1 LLTIDTFAIPAATLK
16 TLASAGRFLRQER
29 RGSSRRPLA
38 CAETSLLLSFTAMD
52 LNRNQFFF
60 IGLVI
65 LLLGLQLRFVSAYV
79 LNPEATQFLAE
90 RSGEAPAAAASI
102 FNLTSTPAMGRKVVQ
117 PPEWL
122 GWCLIS
128 VGAVLILHSLAMPKP
143 GGA

>member
-1 LLTIDTFAIPAATLK
+1 
-16 TLASAGRFLRQER
+16 
-29 RGSSRRPLA
+29 
-38 CAETSLLLSFTAMD
+38 MD

-60 IGLVI
+60 IGLVV

-90 RSGEAPAAAASI
+90 RTGETQAAASS
-102 FNLTSTPAMGRKVVQ
+102 FFTLTSTPGMARKVVQ

-128 VGAVLILHSLAMPKP
+128 VGAVLILHILAMPKP